1 VTALQQRRVQYG
13 SERSN
18 YVAGLGRDVGTEPS
32 IYLVA
37 EIAAMADHLGGISI
51 GLADRPYAAFFGV
64 I

>member
-1 VTALQQRRVQYG
+1 MSALQHRRVQYG

-18 YVAGLGRDVGTEPS
+18 YVAGLERSIDTEPS

-37 EIAAMADHLGGISI
+37 EIAAVADHLGGVSG
-51 GLADRPYAAFFGV
+51 GLADRANPAFFGV